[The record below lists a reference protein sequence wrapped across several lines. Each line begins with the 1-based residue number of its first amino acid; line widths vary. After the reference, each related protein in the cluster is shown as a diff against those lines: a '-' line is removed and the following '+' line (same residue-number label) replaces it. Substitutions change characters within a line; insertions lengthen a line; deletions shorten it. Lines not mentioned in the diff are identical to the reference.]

1 MLKLKIGD
9 NMINF
14 LHSLIIVVAGA
25 IAIAGMIPAAINYL
39 AFVFVIPIVVE
50 FYLLHRTSVTY
61 GGYELKNNITKI
73 VIFKIL
79 SFLSFLVIVLT
90 KGGIKGLTQS
100 YYSLAFSSIFIL
112 ISLIYWVKFFLS
124 LSRIKRELYQVQQQN
139 NTEIN
144 EQQETSTTNN

>member
-1 MLKLKIGD
+1 MIKLKIGD

-14 LHSLIIVVAGA
+14 LHSLIIVTAGA
-25 IAIAGMIPAAINYL
+25 IAIAGMIPAAINYV
-39 AFVFVIPIVVE
+39 AFVFVIPIIVE

-61 GGYELKNNITKI
+61 GGYELKNIITKI

-124 LSRIKRELYQVQQQN
+124 LSRIKRELIIQQQN
-139 NTEIN
+139 NTETN

>member
-1 MLKLKIGD
+1 MIKLKIGD

-14 LHSLIIVVAGA
+14 LHSLIIVTAGA
-25 IAIAGMIPAAINYL
+25 IAIAGMIPAAINYV
-39 AFVFVIPIVVE
+39 AFVFVIPIIVE

-61 GGYELKNNITKI
+61 GGYELKNIITKI

-124 LSRIKRELYQVQQQN
+124 LSRIKRELIIQQQN

-144 EQQETSTTNN
+144 SQQETSTTNN